1 MSNNKTRLNKSK
13 KSTKSE
19 NNEDI
24 DDTDIKDDY
33 MNLIKEQNKKIKNLF
48 SEIEQKDKKISQLQ
62 IQLKIFEELK
72 NENNFLKTQIAGLTE
87 DFNNKSNEMKE
98 FYEKEIEKNLE
109 EIKQKEEINN
119 NLMNELQNS
128 KKILN
133 ENKKQFELIQKENI
147 SNIEKVNKSLNS
159 ERNYEIKAKEL
170 VNIIQSQDQELQK
183 FNEDFTTLKKELTDT
198 KKNNEEI
205 SKENEELKKKNTEHE
220 NVMINMNSA
229 IEDLKIKLKNNNEKL
244 KKQNDKNDN
253 MNKNYQI
260 SIIKIN
266 ELEKEI
272 KSLKSQNN
280 ELIKNIEKE
289 HNQINILPKAISDAL
304 AYFKTVMNSGYFWAS
319 TYIKPHL
326 ESESLETIISDN
338 GFILDPKELINNIQN
353 NFAFI
358 RNKNESYNITKIIGE
373 IYTEFFELIKNLYN
387 EINDEFVKLNKIILS
402 QKNGNNELISKINNI
417 ENNSSRLK
425 EEFKK
430 TMSENKINEKS
441 LNDIKNEN
449 SIIKLENKN
458 MKNKLSISEQEIEIT
473 YQKLSEIIKSIK
485 EILNSNNS
493 LNTIFQLNIENET
506 EQEKDCISKLKYIK
520 LNTINISQLTINLI
534 SEIVNQK
541 NMMEDYN
548 KLKEDCKKMNKD
560 LIQFKKEYSILLEN
574 YNKEKENMTNLIQA
588 EKEKEIKIIK
598 KEDFDKINN
607 LNKIIQKKEEE
618 IEKLSN
624 DNNLL
629 YQQYIIGQNNFEK
642 YKLSRKKDDYNIQE
656 KIAEMKRDIDSKNK
670 EIKKY
675 KNNNEIILNK
685 SKMTQE
691 SLFIKSKE
699 NEVLQKQINK
709 FISLNI
715 IKIFLIIVK
724 KIIKLKLILK

>member
-19 NNEDI
+19 NNDDM

-48 SEIEQKDKKISQLQ
+48 SEIEQKDKKISQYQ

-72 NENNFLKTQIAGLTE
+72 NENNFLKTQIAGLTK

-119 NLMNELQNS
+119 NLMNELQNA

-133 ENKKQFELIQKENI
+133 ENKKQFELIQIENI

-183 FNEDFTTLKKELTDT
+183 FNEDITTLKKELTDT

-205 SKENEELKKKNTEHE
+205 LKENEELKKKNTEHE

-387 EINDEFVKLNKIILS
+387 EINDEFVKLNKIIS
-402 QKNGNNELISKINNI
+402 NQKNGNNELISKINNI

-493 LNTIFQLNIENET
+493 LNNIFQLNLENEA

-699 NEVLQKQINK
+699 NEVLQKQINNLK
-709 FISLNI
+709 KT
-715 IKIFLIIVK
+715 KI
-724 KIIKLKLILK
+724 

>member
-1 MSNNKTRLNKSK
+1 
-13 KSTKSE
+13 
-19 NNEDI
+19 
-24 DDTDIKDDY
+24 
-33 MNLIKEQNKKIKNLF
+33 
-48 SEIEQKDKKISQLQ
+48 
-62 IQLKIFEELK
+62 
-72 NENNFLKTQIAGLTE
+72 
-87 DFNNKSNEMKE
+87 
-98 FYEKEIEKNLE
+98 
-109 EIKQKEEINN
+109 
-119 NLMNELQNS
+119 
-128 KKILN
+128 
-133 ENKKQFELIQKENI
+133 
-147 SNIEKVNKSLNS
+147 
-159 ERNYEIKAKEL
+159 
-170 VNIIQSQDQELQK
+170 
-183 FNEDFTTLKKELTDT
+183 
-198 KKNNEEI
+198 
-205 SKENEELKKKNTEHE
+205 
-220 NVMINMNSA
+220 
-229 IEDLKIKLKNNNEKL
+229 
-244 KKQNDKNDN
+244 
-253 MNKNYQI
+253 
-260 SIIKIN
+260 
-266 ELEKEI
+266 
-272 KSLKSQNN
+272 
-280 ELIKNIEKE
+280 
-289 HNQINILPKAISDAL
+289 
-304 AYFKTVMNSGYFWAS
+304 MNSGYFWAS

-326 ESESLETIISDN
+326 ESESLEAIISDN

-387 EINDEFVKLNKIILS
+387 EINDEFVKLNKIISS

-560 LIQFKKEYSILLEN
+560 LSQFKKEYSILLEN

-699 NEVLQKQINK
+699 NEVLQKQINNLK
-709 FISLNI
+709 KTNI
-715 IKIFLIIVK
+715 
-724 KIIKLKLILK
+724 

>member
-19 NNEDI
+19 NNDDM

-119 NLMNELQNS
+119 NLMNELQNA
-128 KKILN
+128 KKLLN
-133 ENKKQFELIQKENI
+133 ENKKQFELIQMENI

-183 FNEDFTTLKKELTDT
+183 FNEDITTLKKELTDT

-304 AYFKTVMNSGYFWAS
+304 AYFKTVMNSGYFWVS

-358 RNKNESYNITKIIGE
+358 RNKNESYNITKIFGE

-387 EINDEFVKLNKIILS
+387 EINDEFVKLNKIIS
-402 QKNGNNELISKINNI
+402 NQKDGNNELISKINNI

-458 MKNKLSISEQEIEIT
+458 MKNKLSISEQEIEII

-520 LNTINISQLTINLI
+520 LNTINISKLTMNLI

-656 KIAEMKRDIDSKNK
+656 KIAEMKRDIDTKNK

-699 NEVLQKQINK
+699 NEVLQKQINNLK
-709 FISLNI
+709 KT
-715 IKIFLIIVK
+715 KI
-724 KIIKLKLILK
+724 

>member
-19 NNEDI
+19 NNDDM

-72 NENNFLKTQIAGLTE
+72 NENNLLKTQIAGLTE

-98 FYEKEIEKNLE
+98 FYGREIEKNLE

-119 NLMNELQNS
+119 NLINEIQNS

-183 FNEDFTTLKKELTDT
+183 FNEGIITLKKELTDT
-198 KKNNEEI
+198 KKNKEEI

-387 EINDEFVKLNKIILS
+387 EINDEFVKLNKIIS
-402 QKNGNNELISKINNI
+402 NQKNGNNELISKINNI

-520 LNTINISQLTINLI
+520 LNTINISQLTMNLI

-699 NEVLQKQINK
+699 NEVLQKQINNLK
-709 FISLNI
+709 KT
-715 IKIFLIIVK
+715 KI
-724 KIIKLKLILK
+724 

>member
-19 NNEDI
+19 NNDDM

-119 NLMNELQNS
+119 NLMNELQNA

-133 ENKKQFELIQKENI
+133 ENKKQFELIQMENI

-205 SKENEELKKKNTEHE
+205 LKENEELKKKNTEHE

-387 EINDEFVKLNKIILS
+387 EINDEFVKLNKIIS
-402 QKNGNNELISKINNI
+402 NQKDGNNELISKINNI

-699 NEVLQKQINK
+699 NEVLQKQINNLK
-709 FISLNI
+709 KT
-715 IKIFLIIVK
+715 KI
-724 KIIKLKLILK
+724 